1 MMEWYYD
8 GLRERLWVI
17 KIQRRIYQI
26 YQYFAPKCK
35 RIKCNIYIINRKIL
49 TRTNI
54 KIYLNSDIKILNLFF
69 IYPYTS

>member
-26 YQYFAPKCK
+26 YQYFAPKYK
-35 RIKCNIYIINRKIL
+35 RIKCNIYIINRKKL
-49 TRTNI
+49 SNNLMRTMLQ
-54 KIYLNSDIKILNLFF
+54 KLKIL
-69 IYPYTS
+69 